1 VCYDGHVIGQ
11 RAPVS
16 LALAVLLTAT
26 VEAAEPPALAKA
38 RALYNA
44 ADYDGAISSAA
55 AARRLPAVA
64 DAAALVTARA
74 LLERYNRAANS
85 EDLAAARDALASVRA
100 AALSPRDQVDLL
112 VGLGQ
117 SLFFD
122 ALYGAAAELF
132 DTALGRAS
140 LLPHPD
146 RMRLLDWWAS
156 SLDSEVRARAVD
168 RREPVFERIAERME
182 AELGQD
188 PGNAPANYWL
198 AVAAR
203 STGDAERAWNL
214 AVAAWIRAGL
224 APATSE
230 ALRAD
235 LDRLV
240 TEAIIPER
248 ARTMRD
254 VSDASAVLRTEW
266 DLVKERWK

>member
-1 VCYDGHVIGQ
+1 LLT
-11 RAPVS
+11 A
-16 LALAVLLTAT
+16 AVLVGAT

-55 AARRLPAVA
+55 AARRLPSAA

-74 LLERYNRAANS
+74 LLERYSRAANS
-85 EDLAAARDALASVRA
+85 EDLAAARAALAAVRA

-132 DTALGRAS
+132 ETALGRAS
-140 LLPHPD
+140 LLPPPD

-156 SLDSEVRARAVD
+156 ALDSEVRSRAAD
-168 RREPVFERIAERME
+168 RRAPVFQRIAARME
-182 AELGQD
+182 EELNQD

-203 STGDAERAWNL
+203 GSGDAERAWNL
-214 AVAAWIRAGL
+214 AVAAWIRAAL
-224 APATSE
+224 APATSQG
-230 ALRAD
+230 LRAD

-248 ARTMRD
+248 ARTIRD
-254 VSDASAVLRTEW
+254 VPDAPAALRTEW
-266 DLVKERWK
+266 DLVKERWR